1 MPRSENNLFAMTKVK
16 DDFAALVARLETLQN
31 RLDDENFAVKEH
43 ECWKTCLVWIK
54 YFKDCVQVVEE
65 FHLIKARL
73 VIVNFHRFLDQNDC
87 LFQSQ
92 DPDDIFIEINN
103 LYDKCVGLR
112 GYLPECKNSLLS
124 ESF

>member
-31 RLDDENFAVKEH
+31 RVDEENFTVKEH
-43 ECWKTCLVWIK
+43 ECWKICLECIK

-65 FHLIKARL
+65 FHLKEAL
-73 VIVNFHRFLDQNDC
+73 PVIVDFHRFLDQNVG

-92 DPDDIFIEINN
+92 NPDAIFIKLTN
-103 LYDKCVGLR
+103 LYCVGLR
-112 GYLPECKNSLLS
+112 GYLPECKNSLL
-124 ESF
+124 